1 MTQKACAMP
10 RVDLAEESGRRV
22 AIGTVTMA
30 GIAPI
35 DPCLYIHSAIIQYST
50 FVLALKPRQCALI
63 HSRMLGRTGSPS
75 LHTQHAR
82 CVVAVQPSLQKQHNM
97 YKCIDS
103 RQHPTSVTQ
112 HACINAETGL
122 SPTTGN
128 IRHKQ
133 KLCIVFHSL
142 YKLR

>member
-10 RVDLAEESGRRV
+10 RVDLAEESGCRV
-22 AIGTVTMA
+22 AISTVTMA
-30 GIAPI
+30 GIGPI
-35 DPCLYIHSAIIQYST
+35 DLCLYIHAAIIQYPA

-82 CVVAVQPSLQKQHNM
+82 CVVVVQPSLHKQHNM
-97 YKCIDS
+97 YKCTDS

-112 HACINAETGL
+112 NACINAKTGL
-122 SPTTGN
+122 SPTTLGTYATSKN
-128 IRHKQ
+128 
-133 KLCIVFHSL
+133 CV
-142 YKLR
+142 